1 MDQEKE
7 LSPQQERELTRKLR
21 SASSIAEI
29 KEIGSQL
36 GMDFTEELAKK
47 YLETIMRNSKG
58 SPRAKIVG
66 MVPATDE
73 ERIHLMKTLLHFTE
87 EKARGLLK
95 KWIHIVQHTLNVLR
109 GRISSLPRKGKK
121 RKISYREYSIGLYRR
136 RKSRSSSRRTER
148 RRLHGEGFKA
158 RIRVG

>member
-95 KWIHIVQHTLNVLR
+95 KMDSHRPAYIERPTW
-109 GRISSLPRKGKK
+109 
-121 RKISYREYSIGLYRR
+121 EDFFAA
-136 RKSRSSSRRTER
+136 TER
-148 RRLHGEGFKA
+148 KEKENIIQGIFDWTLSQEEIEMFFSED
-158 RIRVG
+158 